1 MIGSM
6 LVKQSVSIPAVRA
19 PARTLAGAVVGAVM
33 VGVLA
38 ACHAPGPTKPT
49 PPARLELIRSGT
61 LTVPDACSANG
72 SVIVAF
78 TVYEGGQTGD
88 IQPAAAP
95 ACLQQALT
103 AWVASFRY
111 SPQSARVPT
120 SIEWLLVEA
129 KKGS

>member
-19 PARTLAGAVVGAVM
+19 PARTLAGAVM

-38 ACHAPGPTKPT
+38 ACQAPGPTKPT

-111 SPQSARVPT
+111 SPQSARIPT

>member
-1 MIGSM
+1 M
-6 LVKQSVSIPAVRA
+6 LLKQPVSTSALRA
-19 PARTLAGAVVGAVM
+19 PARILAGVAM
-33 VGVLA
+33 VSALV
-38 ACHAPGPTKPT
+38 ACQAPGPTKPT

-95 ACLQQALT
+95 SCLQQALT